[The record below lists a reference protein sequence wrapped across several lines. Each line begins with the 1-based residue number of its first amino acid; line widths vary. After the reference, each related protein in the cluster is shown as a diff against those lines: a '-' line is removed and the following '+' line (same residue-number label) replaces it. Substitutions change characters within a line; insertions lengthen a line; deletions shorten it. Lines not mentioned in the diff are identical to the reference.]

1 MFNSNDLPSEAI
13 FDFDSCEQSFISF
26 KPIPRFVYM
35 VKSVATIDLKSIAS
49 QRSSSSLDVDN
60 GRRNPCVNA
69 FQSVP
74 QL

>member
-1 MFNSNDLPSEAI
+1 
-13 FDFDSCEQSFISF
+13 
-26 KPIPRFVYM
+26 M